1 MVEIYF
7 DGACEPI
14 NPDGTASCGYL
25 IKKGSKVIAMG
36 SKIIGS
42 GKGMT
47 NNIAEYTGLVEAI
60 KSVSDLNMK
69 GKLMIYGDSN
79 IVCYTVAKKWG
90 WNKRKT
96 VWNPH
101 KNAPHLKPL
110 LEEVLNL
117 LKSFEYEI
125 KWIPREKNQEADELS
140 KKPLIKVG
148 IIKAE
153 SEKEKCPQ
161 CNGNLIERRGKF
173 GKFYGCSNYPKCRF
187 IKKINDQG
195 KI

>member
-14 NPDGTASCGYL
+14 NPGGTASYGWV
-25 IKKGSKVIAMG
+25 IKKDG
-36 SKIIGS
+36 KIITKDAQIFGS

-47 NNIAEYTGLVEAI
+47 NNVAEYTGLIEAVKAISSLDI
-60 KSVSDLNMK
+60 KEKVR
-69 GKLMIYGDSN
+69 ICGDSN
-79 IVCYTVAKKWG
+79 IICNTVAKKWG

-110 LEEVLNL
+110 LEKALNL
-117 LKSFEYEI
+117 LKDFEYEI
-125 KWIPREKNQEADELS
+125 KWIPREENQQADELS
-140 KKPLIKVG
+140 KEPLIKSG

-153 SEKEKCPQ
+153 SEKEKCPK
-161 CNGNLIERRGKF
+161 CNGHLIKRRGKF
-173 GKFYGCSNYPKCRF
+173 GQFYGCSSYPRCRF
-187 IKKINDQG
+187 IKKIYG
-195 KI
+195 KEKI